1 MTTPTPP
8 PGPPPSPAPG
18 PPSGRAPG
26 AIRWPLHRGPSASR
40 KDLERAER
48 EQLFL
53 DVARELLLERG
64 YLGLTMDRIAEC
76 TPFSKG
82 TVYQHFP
89 NKEDVLAA
97 LNQRTSRI
105 HLELFQRAATFRGRP
120 RERMCAVGMAHDLW
134 MRTYPDDVA
143 ACQIVR
149 HASIGAKISAE
160 RAKELE
166 RMEDGCFAICEG
178 IVRDGVASGDL
189 KLERGDPR
197 QVGHG
202 LWALAQGAY
211 QLQAMDFELHKLGVP
226 DDVGPLVIRHQHA
239 LLDGYGWRP
248 LFDEWDWE
256 RTYVRIGE
264 ELFAEELEHLHRD

>member
-8 PGPPPSPAPG
+8 SGPTQGSALAA
-18 PPSGRAPG
+18 SA
-26 AIRWPLHRGPSASR
+26 RWPASASTGASR

-48 EQLFL
+48 EELFL

-64 YLGLTMDRIAEC
+64 YLGLTMDRIAER

-97 LNQRTSRI
+97 LNQRTSQI
-105 HLELFQRAATFRGRP
+105 HLLLFERAATFRGRP

-149 HASIGAKISAE
+149 NASISAKITSE

-166 RMEDGCFAICEG
+166 RMDDSCFAICEG
-178 IVRDGVASGDL
+178 IVRDAVAAGDL
-189 KLERGDPR
+189 QLKGGDPR

-202 LWALAQGAY
+202 LWSLAQGAY
-211 QLQAMDFELHKLGVP
+211 QLQNMDFELHKMGVP
-226 DDVGPLVIRHQHA
+226 TDVGPLVIRHQHA

-248 LFDEWDWE
+248 LFNDWDWE
-256 RTYVRIGE
+256 QTYVRIGE
-264 ELFAEELEHLHRD
+264 ELFSEELARLHRD

>member
-8 PGPPPSPAPG
+8 PGRSPGSTPAPSPARSTG
-18 PPSGRAPG
+18 
-26 AIRWPLHRGPSASR
+26 WPSASAGGLSR

-64 YLGLTMDRIAEC
+64 YLGLTMDRIAER

-105 HLELFQRAATFRGRP
+105 HLELFERASTFRGRP
-120 RERMCAVGMAHDLW
+120 RERMCAIGMAHDLW

-149 HASIGAKISAE
+149 HASIGAKITPE

-166 RMEDGCFAICEG
+166 RMDDGCFAICEG

-189 KLERGDPR
+189 QLEGGDPR

-202 LWALAQGAY
+202 LWSLAQGAY
-211 QLQAMDFELHKLGVP
+211 QLQDMDFELHKMGVP
-226 DDVGPLVIRHQHA
+226 ADVGPLVIRHQHA

-248 LFDEWDWE
+248 LFNEWDWE
-256 RTYVRIGE
+256 QTYVRIGE
-264 ELFAEELEHLHRD
+264 ELFSEELARLHRD